1 MYSRIGMSL
10 MTVSD
15 PRLVV
20 GLDKIAVVAVRRNEH
35 DLLGCNAHQI
45 RGGRYDQIFLQ
56 HDEAKVTTPW
66 ECKDMDLVQ
75 MYEIARLMYE
85 ITI

>member
-1 MYSRIGMSL
+1 

-15 PRLVV
+15 PRLIV